1 MSSYFTLPSF
11 AKAKKTQ
18 EELQKSNPQNP
29 VLKDE
34 DEKFLE
40 RQLSTDEAT
49 KGAEEIPV
57 TKIADDGKEKPASQ
71 SEQDAASNAQDPVL
85 IPETQPEDTSEA
97 AAESKK
103 DRKEKSFELPSQEE
117 AEAATRSWNAQ
128 ANVEDKSDATSEKRT
143 WASYLPTSLQK
154 GEASGKE
161 DEQGQKQTWAMYAS
175 QYVPSSATTISS
187 LPKIPSIPPI
197 SSWYKSKDKDATQEP
212 VLKEDGTVDEAATK
226 EKQEKEVSVLLD
238 NLNMASIN
246 DTVFAV
252 SSETHKI
259 YERFALVL
267 KDTINGGPTA
277 YEDMEKL
284 MKDAGPTLEKQFN
297 SMPPFVQTLVKSLP
311 AKLGTTLA
319 PELLAAA
326 SQKPG
331 HDMKVQMDAKDK
343 SSEAP
348 EEGEK
353 KKKKIPGLKGLISQ
367 QGAVAAIL
375 RNTVQFITT
384 RFPFLASAT
393 NVVMSLSVFSTL
405 IVIKHCCVTYDTDV
419 LTVLMFVFW
428 YCHKRGREAR
438 LAKASE
444 SEKAAGDGADD
455 DDDIV
460 EVESSDEEEAASK
473 STEELLNRPHPASVP
488 LPEPKE
494 EEKKA
499 V

>member
-1 MSSYFTLPSF
+1 MSAYFTLPSF
-11 AKAKKTQ
+11 AKAKKNQ

-40 RQLSTDEAT
+40 RQISTDETVKA
-49 KGAEEIPV
+49 GEDIPV
-57 TKIADDGKEKPASQ
+57 TKITDDGIEKTASQ
-71 SEQDAASNAQDPVL
+71 DEQKATSDAPDQVV
-85 IPETQPEDTSEA
+85 IPETQPQDIAEVA
-97 AAESKK
+97 PESKK
-103 DRKEKSFELPSQEE
+103 AHKEKSFELPSQEE

-128 ANVEDKSDATSEKRT
+128 ANVDDKSDAAGEKRT
-143 WASYLPTSLQK
+143 WASYLPASLHK
-154 GEASGKE
+154 GETSGKE

-175 QYVPSSATTISS
+175 QYVPSSATTIPS
-187 LPKIPSIPPI
+187 LPTMPAIPPL

-212 VLKEDGTVDEAATK
+212 ILKEDGTIDEAATK

-246 DTVFAV
+246 NTVFAV

-284 MKDAGPTLEKQFN
+284 MKDAGPTLEKQFQ

-326 SQKPG
+326 GQKPG
-331 HDMKVQMDAKDK
+331 HDMKVQMDAKGE
-343 SSEAP
+343 SSAP
-348 EEGEK
+348 PKEGDK

-367 QGAVAAIL
+367 QGAVATIL
-375 RNTVQFITT
+375 RNTVQFLTT
-384 RFPFLASAT
+384 RFPFLASTT
-393 NVVMSLSVFSTL
+393 NVVMSLSVFSTSIPDSITRDL
-405 IVIKHCCVTYDTDV
+405 
-419 LTVLMFVFW
+419 LTFSQSSCLFSGIAISVA
-428 YCHKRGREAR
+428 AR
-438 LAKASE
+438 LAWPRHLKARRMGLTTTITS
-444 SEKAAGDGADD
+444 
-455 DDDIV
+455 
-460 EVESSDEEEAASK
+460 
-473 STEELLNRPHPASVP
+473 R
-488 LPEPKE
+488 
-494 EEKKA
+494 
-499 V
+499 